1 MQPHPDF
8 ADSDLPRSAVIG
20 EFQLTPLSP
29 AQVEEDFA
37 AVTGSEQVLVGLSGD
52 SWPRGLTLDDNR
64 IDLAWHEREFTA
76 RRSFAWI
83 IRDRPGGYL
92 GCAYLY
98 PDPGARGRGQVVTW
112 IRDMPGRA
120 DHLNRFDPLFRAW
133 LGPHLPDGYRLEW
146 ANNARL
152 G

>member
-1 MQPHPDF
+1 M
-8 ADSDLPRSAVIG
+8 
-20 EFQLTPLSP
+20 
-29 AQVEEDFA
+29 EEDFA
-37 AVTGSEQVLVGLSGD
+37 AVTGSERVLTGLSGGN
-52 SWPRGLTLDDNR
+52 WPRGLTLDDNR

-83 IRDRPGGYL
+83 VRDRVGDYL

-98 PDPGARGRGQVVTW
+98 PDPGARGRGWVVTW

-120 DHLNRFDPLFRAW
+120 GHLGRFDPLLRAW
-133 LGPHLPDGYRLEW
+133 LMPHLPDGYVLDW
-146 ANNARL
+146 INNAEL